1 MKSVFTTFFTTT
13 LLILPLL
20 LLLLCPLLAVSKTAE
35 EWKSRSV
42 YQILT
47 DRFARSDGADHPCTN
62 LGDYCGGTYKGI
74 QNNLDY
80 IQDMGFDAIWIS
92 PIVAN
97 TPGGYHGYW
106 VSNLFEVNENF
117 GSKED
122 LKQLIQ
128 TCHERDVWVMV
139 DVVANH
145 VGYVD
150 NSNYSTIYPFSD
162 AAHYN
167 PYSDCAHT
175 DYRDG
180 AAFETCWL
188 SGLPDLDQNHPFV
201 RQTLLDWITDFV
213 KEYDFDA
220 LRIDTIPHVSRE
232 FWTQFSEASGI
243 FTMGEIL
250 NLNLTYLA
258 SYQGPV
264 DGVLNYALYSAMQ
277 FSFQNGGSMKSIE
290 SYYED
295 AYATWPDITT
305 LGNFINNHDNPRF
318 LSTTENQV
326 AFKSALAFSM
336 CSIGIPMVYY
346 GDEYAFNGGADP
358 ANREALWTHLD
369 HVPKTEIH
377 ELLKTLNKFRKE
389 TQFYKYEQVQR
400 YSDNQMYA
408 FSRGDYFFA
417 FTNSQD
423 EQVSRVITSHPYS
436 EGTLLC
442 NVLHQ
447 QQKGEEEDCVEVK
460 DGEFVVTLRHGEV
473 KVLAPSQNEREEQSE
488 ERVTSRWNIIKM
500 FLASGSKFG
509 GGRDFV
515 QSRI

>member
-1 MKSVFTTFFTTT
+1 MKSFLTTFFTTV
-13 LLILPLL
+13 LSLL
-20 LLLLCPLLAVSKTAE
+20 LLLFPLLVVSKTAE

-47 DRFARSDGADHPCTN
+47 DRFARSDGADHPCSN
-62 LGDYCGGTYKGI
+62 LADYCGGTYKGI
-74 QNNLDY
+74 LDNLDY
-80 IQDMGFDAIWIS
+80 IQGMGFDAIWIS

-117 GSKED
+117 GSKQD
-122 LKQLIQ
+122 LKQFIQ
-128 TCHERDVWVMV
+128 TCHERDIWVMV

-150 NSNYSTIYPFSD
+150 NWNYSTIHPFSD
-162 AAHYN
+162 TAHYN
-167 PYSDCAHT
+167 PYSDCAQT

-213 KEYDFDA
+213 REYDFDA

-232 FWTQFSEASGI
+232 FWAQFSQAAGI

-250 NLNLTYLA
+250 NLNMTYLA

-277 FSFQNGGSMKSIE
+277 FSFQNGGSMQSIE

-305 LGNFINNHDNPRF
+305 LGNFVNNHDNPRF
-318 LSTTENQV
+318 LSTTENRV

-336 CSIGIPMVYY
+336 CSVGIPMVYY
-346 GDEYAFNGGADP
+346 GDEHAFNGGADP
-358 ANREALWTHLD
+358 ANREPLWTHL
-369 HVPKTEIH
+369 HAPKTEIYQF
-377 ELLKTLNKFRKE
+377 LNTLNKFRKD
-389 TQFYKYEQVQR
+389 TQFYKYDQVQR

-423 EQVSRVITSHPYS
+423 EQVSKVITSHPYS

-442 NVLHQ
+442 NVLQ
-447 QQKGEEEDCVEVK
+447 EKGDCVEVK
-460 DGEFVVTLRHGEV
+460 DGEFVVVLRHGEV
-473 KVLAPSQNEREEQSE
+473 KVLAPSHTERREEQSGE
-488 ERVTSRWNIIKM
+488 GVTSTWDNIKM
-500 FLASGSKFG
+500 SLASSSKFG
-509 GGRDFV
+509 GSRNFV